1 MIQLPQQYEWLLK
14 EGSPKMLT
22 EALKIYGTK
31 EDLSVK
37 SNPTILG
44 WAKEL
49 GLDGVYNTDS
59 IAWCGLAMAVIAKRA
74 GKEIPQAPLWA
85 LNWAKFGTPVSTP
98 MLGDVLVFKRMVGK
112 KTFGH
117 VAIYVGED
125 NTCYHILG
133 GNQSDRVCI
142 VRKAKT
148 SLFVARR
155 PIYSIATP
163 ANVRRVFL
171 SSKGALSTKED

>member
-1 MIQLPQQYEWLLK
+1 MLK
-14 EGSPKMLT
+14 
-22 EALKIYGTK
+22 EALKIFGTK
-31 EDLSVK
+31 EDLSAK

-49 GLDGVYNTDS
+49 GLEGVYNTDS
-59 IAWCGLAMAVIAKRA
+59 IAWCGLALAVIAKRA

-85 LNWAKFGTPVSTP
+85 LNWAKFGTPVSTH
-98 MLGDVLVFKRMVGK
+98 MLGDVLIFKRKG
-112 KTFGH
+112 GAH
-117 VAIYVGED
+117 VSLYIGED
-125 NTCYHILG
+125 ATCYHILG
-133 GNQSDRVCI
+133 GNQSDQVCI
-142 VRKAKT
+142 VRKLKK

-171 SSKGALSTKED
+171 SSKGAISTKED